1 MNIIFKNNKLHFYES
16 KWREKKSDNKIDL
29 DNKLFPFPKKN
40 KQKLSLKYLN
50 FIKRLS
56 LIQNFLIKKKKY
68 KNYKKSKN
76 CLITNKKN
84 IGKKKFVLF
93 SVNWDETL
101 IYYMKNFNIKPSK
114 QFYNFIKNI
123 SIKKNSISLNKKYKY
138 PFFKLNG
145 IIFKRY
151 KSKYIKISSN
161 QFRIIDSLFEDGG
174 KKIYDYNKSK
184 KYSEHSGLID
194 FNINS
199 LERIIVN
206 ATPNYIDKND
216 ESIFLPNNMI
226 DEADYELIFHTHPYT
241 PDRIDEGIILDL
253 PSIGDILN
261 FADNYIEG
269 YTQGSLVITREGLYI
284 IKILDDNFGIKY
296 PKKKDI
302 DNLTNEFNNLLES
315 IYYKYYTNYTDKL
328 FYSKIINDISFLE
341 TYNKLLEKYNLYID
355 YYPRIKLNK
364 IYVIP
369 DIKIKLNI
377 IESKLKK

>member
-1 MNIIFKNNKLHFYES
+1 
-16 KWREKKSDNKIDL
+16 
-29 DNKLFPFPKKN
+29 
-40 KQKLSLKYLN
+40 
-50 FIKRLS
+50 
-56 LIQNFLIKKKKY
+56 
-68 KNYKKSKN
+68 
-76 CLITNKKN
+76 
-84 IGKKKFVLF
+84 
-93 SVNWDETL
+93 
-101 IYYMKNFNIKPSK
+101 MKNFNIKPSK

-284 IKILDDNFGIKY
+284 IKILDDKFGIKY

-377 IESKLKK
+377 IESKLKNKIFSNYIMKYSIVIPNGIKDELLEGLASATSLPNYSFDSPFSALFERGNDTLFMPKSNGCGSVIKIMLIIFLIFLICKILMKNNYYEFYDNKKKNNKYI